1 MIETGA
7 LPVSF
12 FSTVRVNM
20 IHFKHISKEF
30 QVKGQTVRA
39 LDDIQLEIPEGC
51 IFGII
56 GYSGAGKST
65 LIRLINLL
73 ERPSAGQMLVDQ
85 RDMTCLNAR
94 ELREAR
100 THIGMI
106 FQHFNLLAT
115 KTVAANIEMPLK
127 LLGISKAERE
137 KRLEELLDFIDLKHK
152 RHAYPDELSG
162 GQKQRVGIARALANR
177 PKILLCDEATSALD
191 PQTTKSVLA
200 LLKKINR
207 EQNITIVMVTHEMDV
222 IESICDRVAVM
233 ESGRVI
239 ETGYTVDLF
248 SQPQHPTTK
257 TFIQTVLQQ
266 QLPVN
271 IFHQLEYQHEHSIYC
286 LQFNGQ
292 SAQQPVVQAL
302 IKQFDL
308 SLNILF
314 ANMTEI
320 NGTVIGQMFVQLLG
334 EDTII
339 AEAIAFLEQHQV
351 RVIQSGVGAQT

>member
-1 MIETGA
+1 MIE
-7 LPVSF
+7 
-12 FSTVRVNM
+12 
-20 IHFKHISKEF
+20 FKNISKHY
-30 QVKGQTVRA
+30 QLKGQTIRA
-39 LDDIQLEIPEGC
+39 LDQINLEIPEGS

-73 ERPSAGQMLVDQ
+73 ERPNEGQVIINQKDFTALD
-85 RDMTCLNAR
+85 AR
-94 ELREAR
+94 SLRQERAN
-100 THIGMI
+100 IGMI
-106 FQHFNLLAT
+106 FQHFNLLQT

-137 KRLEELLDFIDLKHK
+137 KRLNELLEFIDLKHK
-152 RHAYPDELSG
+152 KDAFPDELSG
-162 GQKQRVGIARALANR
+162 GQKQRVGIARALANH

-200 LLKKINR
+200 LLKKINK

-222 IESICDRVAVM
+222 IETVCDYVAVM
-233 ESGRVI
+233 EQGKVI
-239 ETGYTVDLF
+239 ETGSTLEIF

-257 TFIQTVLQQ
+257 NFIQTVLQQ

-271 IFHQLEYQHEHSIYC
+271 ILKNLENQNHNSIYC
-286 LQFNGQ
+286 LQFLGK
-292 SAQQPVVQAL
+292 SAQETVVQAV
-302 IKQFDL
+302 IKKFDI

-320 NGTVIGQMFVQLLG
+320 NGTVIGQMFIQLLG
-334 EDTII
+334 DPAII
-339 AEAIAFLEQHQV
+339 QQAIEFLEQNGVKVEHSGDQV
-351 RVIQSGVGAQT
+351 